1 MKYLFVIAFLFLPVG
16 TSAQSFIGGGLSVGS
31 VVGDDFSGHDKSVGG
46 FIEGTYSQKLQKIA
60 GIRFDFN
67 GLATLEHAPKAGT
80 TSGFELK
87 LRPELRAF
95 APIPG
100 PVKPFV
106 GGGLQSSY
114 FDSDQYN
121 KSGLNYIA
129 TAGAEI
135 ADIHTARV
143 SRLFPDRTN
152 FNDNRLEGFRYGYDL
167 TKRFSGSPWAVRF
180 SAEYNRFRYVQQFGP
195 TAGTYDGQSLAFRLG
210 IVKAAR

>member
-1 MKYLFVIAFLFLPVG
+1 MRTLFLFFAVG
-16 TSAQSFIGGGLSVGS
+16 LISATMQAQSFIGGGLTVGS
-31 VVGDDFSGHDKSVGG
+31 VVGDNFSGYDKSIGG
-46 FIEGTYSQKLQKIA
+46 FGETTVSRKIA

-100 PVKPFV
+100 PVKPFA
-106 GGGLQSSY
+106 GGGFQYNY
-114 FDSDQYN
+114 FNSDQYG
-121 KSGLNYIA
+121 KSSLNYIA

-143 SRLFPDRTN
+143 SRLFTDRTN
-152 FNDNRLEGFRYGYDL
+152 FNDNRLEGFRIGYDL
-167 TKRFSGSPWAVRF
+167 TKRFPSSVWAVRF
-180 SAEYNRFRYVQQFGP
+180 SAEYNRFRYVQPFGP
-195 TAGTYDGQSLAFRLG
+195 TAGTYDGQSVAFRLG
-210 IVKAAR
+210 FVKTVK